1 MAPMGGRE
9 PTGWGAPM
17 NAGAH
22 QEPHFGCVAVGWVPN
37 RARIFFFPFFSVFPY
52 KFSAP
57 RSWHPEAKGLSA
69 GRLSGRWVA
78 GGTGGGLKKKKQ
90 KTSCIWARSA
100 LHASP
105 QEYPHANRGSRR
117 GESANMHSYCGK
129 TCCTLIIFSVVSSLF
144 GLEENDQIQ
153 RGGGKKR
160 SGV

>member
-1 MAPMGGRE
+1 MGGSE

-17 NAGAH
+17 NAGAY

-37 RARIFFFPFFSVFPY
+37 RARIFFPPFFLCFHTNSQLP
-52 KFSAP
+52 AAGTP
-57 RSWHPEAKGLSA
+57 RPRGSQPA
-69 GRLSGRWVA
+69 GLSGRWVA
-78 GGTGGGLKKKKQ
+78 GGTGGGIKKKKQ